1 MAGKLD
7 GKVALVTGGARGIGA
22 AIVRRLVEDGATV
35 VFTYASSAEKAR
47 ALEDEIVA
55 SGGKAL
61 AIHADNTDL
70 EAVRRAVQGAVD
82 AFGRLDILVNNSGVL
97 LAGKFKDFPLEDLD
111 RMLDI
116 NVRAVFVASQAA
128 ARHMGEGGRI
138 VSIGSVSA
146 DHARYPTFSAY
157 VMTKGA
163 IAALTR
169 GLARELGY
177 KGITVNV
184 VQPGPTESDMSPND
198 TVGKAMRPHIALG
211 RLGRDIEVASLVAYL
226 ASPEAG
232 FITGATMNIDGGYI
246 V

>member
-1 MAGKLD
+1 MAKLS

-22 AIVRRLVEDGATV
+22 AIVRRLVNDGASV
-35 VFTYASSAEKAR
+35 VFTYASSTQKAQ
-47 ALEDEIVA
+47 ALVDEIA
-55 SGGKAL
+55 AGGGKAH
-61 AIHADNTDL
+61 AIHADNRDL
-70 EAVRRAVQGAVD
+70 EAVRRAVESAVST
-82 AFGRLDILVNNSGVL
+82 FGRLDILVNNAGVL

-111 RMLDI
+111 QMLDI

-128 ARHMGEGGRI
+128 SRHMGEGGRI
-138 VSIGSVSA
+138 ISIGSVSA

-163 IAALTR
+163 VAALTR

-184 VQPGPTESDMSPND
+184 IQPGPTESEMSPSE
-198 TVGKAMRPHIALG
+198 TVGKAMSPHIALG
-211 RLGRDIEVASLVAYL
+211 RLGRDTEVASLVAYL

-232 FITGATMNIDGGYI
+232 YITGATMNIDGGYI